1 MQELGEQA
9 PPTDEPPKPQATAEA
24 TELRDAIQEP
34 IDKAK
39 AVEDTVQ
46 EAADKQQAEG
56 GIPAG
61 ALIWLA
67 FLFFFIILPM
77 LRGRGRRYQRA
88 PQHKAAPGSLLER
101 VGCRRRRRLDTQKR
115 RAG

>member
-1 MQELGEQA
+1 MNALLLRITCLTTLCLALSACKPEP

-46 EAADKQQAEG
+46 EAADKQQAE
-56 GIPAG
+56 
-61 ALIWLA
+61 
-67 FLFFFIILPM
+67 M
-77 LRGRGRRYQRA
+77 D
-88 PQHKAAPGSLLER
+88 AA
-101 VGCRRRRRLDTQKR
+101 TN
-115 RAG
+115 